1 MYEVNRTQVTDEPVE
16 FEKISQHVGL
26 GNTRNWIDCA
36 QNSPRSW
43 VPKQTPKQLE
53 VGTRCDCART
63 ETHTSYTIWKSSE
76 SLALRIVFIVA
87 LLGQ

>member
-1 MYEVNRTQVTDEPVE
+1 MYEVNRTQVTDEPVQ

-53 VGTRCDCART
+53 VAALVVIVQEQKRT
-63 ETHTSYTIWKSSE
+63 QVMPFGSHPSPW
-76 SLALRIVFIVA
+76 L
-87 LLGQ
+87 